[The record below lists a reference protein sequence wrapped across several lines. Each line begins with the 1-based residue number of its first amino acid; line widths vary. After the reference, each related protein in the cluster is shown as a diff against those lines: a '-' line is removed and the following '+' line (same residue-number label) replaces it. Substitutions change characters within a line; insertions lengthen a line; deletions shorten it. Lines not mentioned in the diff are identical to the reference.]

1 MKSRGYRILPILLAL
16 GACQPAPPVAAPAAQ
31 ASAIVPVAAQPAV
44 SPDGVI
50 DNSELRRLASQALQA
65 NRLYAPAGDNAV
77 EFYLAARVRRPDD
90 AAIRAALTE
99 IQPYLLI
106 ATEQALER
114 RDGAEAARLFELLR
128 RLDPQ
133 APALPRLQAGL
144 TALPATPEAAQASAD
159 TQARRPPQDV
169 SPQGGRSQGPAPTS
183 VPVASA
189 PAQVP
194 RPTASETPNA
204 AMASPPPAPTLPPPE
219 TARVTTAI
227 PVVAPPV
234 PVRAAAA
241 SPSPRLLQDAQ
252 PRYPLPALRNRV
264 EGEVEL
270 AFVIRPDGSVGDV
283 RLTAAR
289 PQGVFDAA
297 AVAVA
302 ARWRFEATGRAQ
314 AWRRTVRFRLPP
326 Q

>member
-16 GACQPAPPVAAPAAQ
+16 GACQPAPPVAAPDAQ
-31 ASAIVPVAAQPAV
+31 APATASVTAPPAV

-50 DNSELRRLASQALQA
+50 DNSELLRLAGQALQA

-77 EFYLAARVRRPDD
+77 EFYLAARMRRPDD
-90 AAIRAALTE
+90 AAIQAALTE

-144 TALPATPEAAQASAD
+144 TALPATPEPIESTQAAAD
-159 TQARRPPQDV
+159 TDARRPPPDTA
-169 SPQGGRSQGPAPTS
+169 PAS
-183 VPVASA
+183 VPVASVPA
-189 PAQVP
+189 PTP
-194 RPTASETPNA
+194 RPVASEIANA
-204 AMASPPPAPTLPPPE
+204 AMASPPPTSTSTLPPPE
-219 TARVTTAI
+219 TARA
-227 PVVAPPV
+227 VVAPQV
-234 PVRAAAA
+234 PTPPAPTRTAAA
-241 SPSPRLLQDAQ
+241 SSSPRLLQDAQ

-264 EGEVEL
+264 EGEVDL

-302 ARWRFEATGRAQ
+302 SRWRFEATGRTQ
-314 AWRRTVRFRLPP
+314 AWQRTVRFRLPP

>member
-16 GACQPAPPVAAPAAQ
+16 GACQPTPPVAAPDAQ

-50 DNSELRRLASQALQA
+50 DNSELQRLASQALQA

-90 AAIRAALTE
+90 AAILAALTE

-144 TALPATPEAAQASAD
+144 TALPAAPEPAQASTD
-159 TQARRPPQDV
+159 TQARRPLQDAAPV
-169 SPQGGRSQGPAPTS
+169 SS
-183 VPVASA
+183 PVASVA
-189 PAQVP
+189 TSTPGTVAAE
-194 RPTASETPNA
+194 TANA
-204 AMASPPPAPTLPPPE
+204 AMASPPPTPTLPPPE
-219 TARVTTAI
+219 AARVTTAI
-227 PVVAPPV
+227 PVVAPPA

-241 SPSPRLLQDAQ
+241 SSSPRLLQDAQ

-302 ARWRFEATGRAQ
+302 SRWRFEATGRAQ
-314 AWRRTVRFRLPP
+314 AWQRTVRFRLPP

>member
-16 GACQPAPPVAAPAAQ
+16 GACQPAPPVAAPDAQ
-31 ASAIVPVAAQPAV
+31 ASAIVPAAAQPAV

-50 DNSELRRLASQALQA
+50 DNSELLRLASQALQA

-90 AAIRAALTE
+90 AAIQAALTE

-144 TALPATPEAAQASAD
+144 TALPALPEPVEPTQAAAD
-159 TQARRPPQDV
+159 TDARRPPQDTA
-169 SPQGGRSQGPAPTS
+169 PAS
-183 VPVASA
+183 VPVASVPA
-189 PAQVP
+189 PTP
-194 RPTASETPNA
+194 RPVASETADA
-204 AMASPPPAPTLPPPE
+204 AMASPPPAPALPPAE
-219 TARVTTAI
+219 TARAMAATMVPTPPAPARTATT
-227 PVVAPPV
+227 
-234 PVRAAAA
+234 
-241 SPSPRLLQDAQ
+241 SSSPRLLQDAQ

-302 ARWRFEATGRAQ
+302 SRWRFEATGRAQ
-314 AWRRTVRFRLPP
+314 SWQRTVRFRLPP